1 MLNILKPINKSVFLP
16 SIFQQFFQL
25 AKLRKLGLS
34 DNEIQTIPSEIANFM
49 QLVELDVS
57 RNGKQSKHWYITWL
71 NHKITTQV
79 NMFRGVSSVTARTGF
94 YTEEL
99 RKRIALTY
107 LIAIT
112 KTNGTN
118 KFKD

>member
-1 MLNILKPINKSVFLP
+1 
-16 SIFQQFFQL
+16 
-25 AKLRKLGLS
+25 
-34 DNEIQTIPSEIANFM
+34 M

-71 NHKITTQV
+71 

-112 KTNGTN
+112 KTNATN

>member
-1 MLNILKPINKSVFLP
+1 
-16 SIFQQFFQL
+16 
-25 AKLRKLGLS
+25 
-34 DNEIQTIPSEIANFM
+34 M

-79 NMFRGVSSVTARTGF
+79 NMFKSVSSVTARTGF

-112 KTNGTN
+112 KTNATN